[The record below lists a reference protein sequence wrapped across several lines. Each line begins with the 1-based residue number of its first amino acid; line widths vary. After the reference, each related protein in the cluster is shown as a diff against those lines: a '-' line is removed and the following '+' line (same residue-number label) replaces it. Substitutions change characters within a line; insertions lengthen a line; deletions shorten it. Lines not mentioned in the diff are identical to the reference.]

1 MERSRSILVVM
12 DVILLMNPN
21 IYRLKYHNLT
31 SHKMYTFVLG
41 RFGRGSNKSVKSGG

>member
-1 MERSRSILVVM
+1 M

-41 RFGRGSNKSVKSGG
+41 RFARGQTSQLKVAGESDKLSILSS